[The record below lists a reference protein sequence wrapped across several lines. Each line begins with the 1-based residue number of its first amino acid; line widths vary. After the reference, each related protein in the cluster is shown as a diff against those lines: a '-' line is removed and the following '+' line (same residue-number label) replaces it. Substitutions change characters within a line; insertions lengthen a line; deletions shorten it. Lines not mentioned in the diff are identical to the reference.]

1 MKHRVYMRDWYFNAG
16 IVGFLTIVADD
27 KSLDKVEH
35 LYVGENYVEF
45 DDAIFDNFGDK
56 FVKHAFVKFFSVQAY
71 CQRFKKAS
79 EDAKKSRRQMT
90 IDQIDK
96 KLADLEKSPYL
107 SFLNNLGYLP
117 GDIATRDDYVQYLD
131 DTIGKINMPTN
142 QAIFKKLDETQGGKG
157 SIKEFALFK
166 LKGVISSG
174 NKHPK
179 IIYDRMV
186 SYVKDI
192 KETAPVKTIKNS
204 DLCVS
209 CQTKKAQYEF
219 SKAISNIIGFNEDNS
234 NWIWGYKAQK
244 VKVCPL
250 CALIY
255 NSAFDSLIYV
265 LKRVDGDYLN
275 YFYFVNQNT
284 DLQTLYES
292 TLSFNTQLNIITD
305 KTETNVI
312 TAMIKETVR
321 SIRTQQF
328 QKTSENINFIEVSEN
343 PIASGQS
350 TKGYNTYNYNISID
364 IARFL
369 DEQFTKDK
377 IPKGFYKIKKTFYSI
392 EIEEELLLYAINR
405 QIGYATLGRYFS
417 YYLDESGKYNL
428 YKVTNYIISYI
439 QTIRGQKDM
448 GNSQKIVKKG
458 YRSGITLRQEL
469 HRRNKDNQINGIA
482 YGFLNDL
489 KLADREK
496 FLDKYMRVMMSNDLS
511 LAFGQDEM
519 LDDDYFMQFGYSFL
533 NGLLASKKDD
543 NTDNS
548 EQGG

>member
-1 MKHRVYMRDWYFNAG
+1 MKHRLYMRDWYFNAG
-16 IVGFLTIVADD
+16 IVGFLTIVADGR
-27 KSLDKVEH
+27 SLDEVEH
-35 LYVGENYVEF
+35 LHVGENYVEF

-56 FVKHAFVKFFSVQAY
+56 FVKHAFAKFFNVQAY
-71 CQRFKKAS
+71 CQRFKKARK
-79 EDAKKSRRQMT
+79 EIQGKKQLMT
-90 IDQIDK
+90 KAQIDK
-96 KLADLEKSPYL
+96 KLAELEKSPYL
-107 SFLNNLGYLP
+107 NFLSLLGYSP
-117 GDIATRDDYVQYLD
+117 NSIETQDDYAAYLD
-131 DTIGKINMPTN
+131 ATV
-142 QAIFKKLDETQGGKG
+142 E
-157 SIKEFALFK
+157 K
-166 LKGVISSG
+166 LKGLTKDGVFQALNKTQEGKDSIQSFISSKFALKG
-174 NKHPK
+174 VCAHDKADEY
-179 IIYDRMV
+179 I
-186 SYVKDI
+186 KDI
-192 KETAPVKTIKNS
+192 KKRPPVKTIKNT

-209 CQTKKAQYEF
+209 CQTKKAEYEF
-219 SKAISNIIGFNEDNS
+219 SNAISNIIGFNKDNS
-234 NWIWGYKAQK
+234 NWIWGCKAQK

-265 LKRVDGDYLN
+265 LRRSDYLK

-292 TLSFNTQLNIITD
+292 TVSFNTQLNIITD

-312 TAMIKETVR
+312 IAMIKETVR
-321 SIRTQQF
+321 HIRTRQV
-328 QKTSENINFIEVSEN
+328 KDTSENINFIEVSDN
-343 PIASGQS
+343 PIAGGQS
-350 TKGYNTYNYNISID
+350 TKGYNTYNYNISVD

-392 EIEEELLLYAINR
+392 EEELLLYAINR
-405 QIGYATLGRYFS
+405 QIGYATLDRYFS

-533 NGLLASKKDD
+533 NGLLASEKDN

-548 EQGG
+548 KQGG

>member
-16 IVGFLTIVADD
+16 IVGFLTIVADGRN
-27 KSLDKVEH
+27 LDEVEH
-35 LYVGENYVEF
+35 LHVGENYVEF
-45 DDAIFDNFGDK
+45 DDAIFDNFGYK
-56 FVKHAFVKFFSVQAY
+56 FVKHAFVKFFNVQAY
-71 CQRFKKAS
+71 CQRFKKARK
-79 EDAKKSRRQMT
+79 EIQGK
-90 IDQIDK
+90 K
-96 KLADLEKSPYL
+96 KLMTKAQIAKSLDDLEKSPYL
-107 SFLNNLGYLP
+107 KFLTLLGYSP
-117 GDIATRDDYVQYLD
+117 NGIETQDDYAAYLEA
-131 DTIGKINMPTN
+131 TVEKIEGLNKH
-142 QAIFKKLDETQGGKG
+142 AIFQELNKTTDGRQ
-157 SIKEFALFK
+157 SIQSFISYRF
-166 LKGVISSG
+166 KGVCAHDKADEYI
-174 NKHPK
+174 
-179 IIYDRMV
+179 
-186 SYVKDI
+186 KDI
-192 KETAPVKTIKNS
+192 KKTATVKTIKNT
-204 DLCVS
+204 DLCIS
-209 CQTKKAQYEF
+209 CQTKKAKYEF
-219 SKAISNIIGFNEDNS
+219 SNAISNIIGFSKDNS

-439 QTIRGQKDM
+439 KTTRGQKDM
-448 GNSQKIVKKG
+448 DNSQKIVKKG

-469 HRRNKDNQINGIA
+469 HKRRKDNQINGIA

-496 FLDKYMRVMMSNDLS
+496 FLDKYMRVMMSNGLS

-519 LDDDYFMQFGYSFL
+519 LDDDSFMQFGYSFL
-533 NGLLASKKDD
+533 NGLLASTKDD
-543 NTDNS
+543 KIDNS
-548 EQGG
+548 VQGG